1 MGEIKY
7 PCDSV
12 GIWVTEYSQII
23 VFRDEEFFLG
33 VLEANPH
40 LKPIYGTE
48 DHEKR
53 ALPGVYIA
61 AY

>member
-1 MGEIKY
+1 MEETKT

-12 GIWVTEYSQII
+12 GIWVTEYSHII
-23 VFRDEEFFLG
+23 LFRDEEFFLG

-40 LKPIYGTE
+40 LKAIYGTE
-48 DHEKR
+48 ANDKR
-53 ALPGVYIA
+53 DIPGVYIA